1 MSLNANSIAAFCANQ
16 YKQPL
21 CPLNGALNIVYIE
34 GLNPDGTLNADEP
47 NRWNDLRLLIAFEN
61 EGWVIKHNAVATTEP
76 GDYYTLRPTNAKGCA
91 RIAFGYHPPAWA
103 FGHHKGTQ
111 PALVQRA
118 RVRIHRDLNRDGL
131 RNRLEAAFWS
141 EVTKDK
147 KGRDVH
153 IGINHHSTNQ
163 RFKGDF
169 VGRFSAGCPVGKI
182 YSEHIDGFL
191 PSLKLDRRFLEVAA
205 TGGNY
210 LFDTWVLPGDLFT
223 RSLQK

>member
-34 GLNPDGTLNADEP
+34 GLNQDGTLNADEP

-76 GDYYTLRPTNAKGCA
+76 GDYYTLNPTNAKGCA

-118 RVRIHRDLNRDGL
+118 RVQIHRDLNRDGL
-131 RNRLEAAFWS
+131 RNRFEPAYWS
-141 EVTKDK
+141 
-147 KGRDVH
+147 GL
-153 IGINHHSTNQ
+153 IGLNDHTTNK
-163 RFKGDF
+163 RFNNDL
-169 VGRFSAGCPVGKI
+169 VGKHSAGCMVGK
-182 YSEHIDGFL
+182 YYDQHMDEYL
-191 PSLKLDRRFLEVAA
+191 PLLKRDRRHLEVASI
-205 TGGNY
+205 GGIY
-210 LFDTWVLPGDLFT
+210 LFDRWVLPGDLFT
-223 RSLQK
+223 RSL

>member
-34 GLNPDGTLNADEP
+34 GLNQDGTLNADEP

-76 GDYYTLRPTNAKGCA
+76 GDYYTLRPTNAKGCT

-141 EVTKDK
+141 
-147 KGRDVH
+147 GL
-153 IGINHHSTNQ
+153 IGLNDHTTNK
-163 RFKGDF
+163 RFNNDL
-169 VGRFSAGCPVGKI
+169 VGKHSAGCMVGK
-182 YSEHIDGFL
+182 YYDQHMDEYL
-191 PSLKLDRRFLEVAA
+191 PLLKRERRHLEVAA
-205 TGGNY
+205 IGGIY
-210 LFDTWVLPGDLFT
+210 LFDRWILPGDLFI
-223 RSLQK
+223 RSL